1 MGQRLGK
8 ATLLVAA
15 DPFTNLPRKAI
26 AHLWQVFNDIADG
39 FGISVD
45 ELVEICADLK
55 DELNV
60 SRLAII
66 EKSTALF
73 EVLDTDRNGLIDA
86 LEFIST
92 IAALS
97 GMKLL
102 EVLEFV
108 LTSYDF
114 DGVSTLTVDEVTL
127 ALKSVSAGLC
137 KVSGLPAPR
146 EELIEQLVSTMFSE
160 QTASEVT
167 DSTRLRIN
175 LLAERLAAH
184 PDIRCWYSF
193 FGNVPQ
199 AGLQQY
205 NLRLVDTD
213 YDTEN
218 QPIERSGQELDGI
231 EWDIRCKPSLGEITN
246 EENSGWLA
254 AIAMLS
260 PMAYSNVTLKK
271 LPPEASLEPEWV
283 YGYQSEQCRNNLR
296 YNFQGHVVYNVG
308 KYAVVY
314 NFNGHTQRIFSG
326 HTEEILCLAIHPDGQ
341 YIATGEAGPK
351 PRVCVWHSVTKEIA
365 FMDRSFHKD
374 SVVQIEFSL
383 DGKLLAAIGNDK
395 MHRLSVYRWAENVV
409 LFTTPVDIGQALCCS
424 FLLDGTVAVGGDSY
438 LYYWSKAPEGYLRR
452 RGNFSRYAP
461 LQPITALAHIGTS
474 DTLVSGTA
482 SGQLFLWTDRNCVR
496 NVKAHDGTVNSLY
509 SCSHGLVSGGRD
521 HRVRLWTHKL
531 EPGAAFDMSSFG
543 ITPSIRSACLSAD
556 GTSILVGTK
565 GANIYEVSA
574 VDGSDLRGGPVVS
587 GHYTGKLNCMAT
599 HPSKHEFVTVGEDR
613 RLRVWDM
620 ETRTLLKMATFDA
633 DVLTVA
639 YSPTGDAIAL
649 GLGGDPMLAKC
660 GAYVVINEEDMQ
672 LIHEARDSTTPIC
685 LVKYSPEGETLAV
698 AAADGAV
705 YLYAV
710 LDEFELIG
718 RCVRHTTPVTHLDFS
733 SDGEW
738 IRTNSLAKEIC
749 FFNADDASLQSN
761 LPAMRDVLWSTWTSI
776 YNWHLRSAH
785 RTAYKGEAVTQVHS
799 PSSMPNYIA
808 CGTNYGFI
816 KLHSFPCVPD
826 DSECHRFP
834 AHAGNI
840 ACLRFSFDEKRLIS
854 VGEHDR
860 CIVQWKAFEFEE
872 KDVVILDLPESE
884 DFALEAR
891 EGSDLGED
899 FFPEGSVVPDG
910 VLNASLPTDPKTLAS
925 SAVVDTWL
933 ESVVAPTYPPKQNTN
948 IPDLSL
954 RLEYAY
960 GFRSQDMRNS
970 VRYTKN
976 GEVAYVLGSLGVVIN
991 RSTKSQ
997 RFFQRHTDA
1006 ITSFATSRDGTY
1018 VATGQMGHEPFVAV
1032 WDSNTCRT
1040 LATIPDLHSKSVSN
1054 LAFSFSSNLLATVG
1068 LDEDHTISIYDW
1080 RSGMLVSRAYGGS
1093 AHVLDIAFSED
1104 DLHVVSCGIKEIRVW
1119 SNIMSRTPT
1128 YVKPALGE
1136 IGQVQPYLTCRYFA
1150 GNPTVGT
1157 ADGNLYM
1164 FVDNALKT
1172 AVKAHDAPVATMAV
1186 NLQGNSLVTGGKDGA
1201 VRIWNVHLECT
1212 KEIPIG
1218 AVYSS
1223 NNPKVRSVAF
1233 SADGNNIVIGT
1244 RGSEILEVAVRSGAL
1259 VGKPL
1264 VHGHG
1269 CRELWGL
1276 ATHPTKDEF
1285 ITSGDDST
1293 IRVWDAKS
1301 YTIIKTIK
1309 VDTASRAIAYSPD
1322 GKSIV
1327 VGFGYG
1333 KRIKGKGQTKE
1344 GAYVVFAAGD
1354 MKIVHE
1360 GKDSNE
1366 PIRVARYSPDSNTL
1380 ALGSEDA
1387 NIYIYNAKD
1396 FYTKRFTISAHK
1408 APVMFIDFTV
1418 DGNFISSVDLTRR
1431 ISFSDMS
1438 TGQVVPSPATLREA
1452 KWSTWSSPVGWPVQ
1466 GLWICQ
1472 PDGVTPS
1479 AAMRSWGGALLAAG
1493 TTGGTIVVAHNPCPE
1508 RPGYIRV
1515 SGHSGPISQV
1525 GWLAGDHT
1533 IISIGQKDHC
1543 ILQWKCVFDTT
1554 RESGDEGGLSCEDS
1568 EVDRDGGHEFKDSD
1582 IVRFTDNMGRVQQ
1595 WATAISPPSAPEVED
1610 TTPPNVTPSI
1620 DFVHGTRLGDSR
1632 QTLLYNDDGHIVYI
1646 AVNFGV
1652 VYDRDNQ
1659 LQRIYKGHSNGL
1671 ISLAVD
1677 PLGKIAASGELHST
1691 PELHLWDARTAE
1703 YIMKF
1708 RGLHRRGITSLAFS
1722 GNGEYL
1728 ISLGQDVMHSVVI
1741 LRSPTSRWHDGHFF
1755 CSTSVSPQKMLWSLY
1770 MDSNEFPIVIGGSGI
1785 LYFFRPSGKSLE
1797 RVRGVFGKRKKLQP
1811 VLCGVEGEVD
1821 ESVSS
1826 EKTLLTGT
1834 VTGHIYVWN
1843 QQRVTST
1850 VTAHDGPIY
1859 AITKLRQGYAT
1870 AGKEGL
1876 VKLWSNKLQLV
1887 HTYNIRMFSPQPFGT
1902 ACHSLKCNLLG
1913 TRIVVGMKTN
1923 EVYEISL
1930 PTHSNMLLLEGHSYC
1945 ELHGV
1950 DCNPHDGDEFATVGD
1965 DGILRVWSYRLRA
1978 CLRRVSIEAAGRA
1991 ISYFPDGKRI
2001 IVGMGGDP
2009 LQATK
2014 DGAFI
2019 VVDSK
2024 TLEIL
2029 YEDRKAKLYLTD
2041 IKFSNSGE
2049 MIAMSSADGKI
2060 YLHLTENFSYLKTI
2074 STPSKN
2080 SIVNRIDF
2088 SQDGSLIRC
2097 CTNKDELF
2105 HFTVATGDIITSP
2118 LATRDTRWKTE
2129 TCVYTFLSQGELPLS
2144 AASSFFP
2151 LSYLSS
2157 SRAAPAHNPPSH
2169 HTHTYTF
2176 LNPQD
2181 SGARPP
2187 KASMSSPSRST
2198 LRRMWRQSRTKTAR
2212 FDSTVFLAKATRKPN
2227 SR

>member
-1 MGQRLGK
+1 MGQRIGRC
-8 ATLLVAA
+8 TLLVAA

-26 AHLWQVFNDIADG
+26 AHLWQTFNDVADG
-39 FGISVD
+39 FGVSVD
-45 ELVEICADLK
+45 ELVEICTDLK

-66 EKSTALF
+66 EKTTALF
-73 EVLDTDRNGLIDA
+73 EVLDTDRNGLVDA

-102 EVLEFV
+102 EVIEFV

-114 DGVSTLTVDEVTL
+114 DGLSSLTVDEVTL
-127 ALKSVSAGLC
+127 ALKSASSGLC
-137 KVSGLPAPR
+137 KLSGLPPPR
-146 EELIEQLVSTMFSE
+146 EELIEQLVSTLFSE
-160 QTASEVT
+160 QTAAEVT
-167 DSTRLRIN
+167 DSTRLRIT

-184 PDIRCWYSF
+184 PDVRCWYSF

-199 AGLQQY
+199 AGLQHY

-218 QPIERSGQELDGI
+218 LPVDRSLQQLDGI
-231 EWDIRCKPSLGEITN
+231 EWNTRCKPDLWGITN
-246 EENSGWLA
+246 DENSGWLG

-260 PMAYSNVTLKK
+260 PMAYSSVTIKK
-271 LPPEASLEPEWV
+271 LPPEASITPEWV
-283 YGYQSEQCRNNLR
+283 YGYQAEQCRNNLR

-314 NFNGHTQRIFSG
+314 DFNGHSQRIFSG
-326 HTEEILCLAIHPDGQ
+326 HSEEILCLAVHPEGQ

-383 DGKLLAAIGNDK
+383 DGKLLAAIGNDS
-395 MHRLSVYRWAENVV
+395 MHRLAVYRWADNAI
-409 LFTTPVDIGQALCCS
+409 LFTTPVDLGQALCCS
-424 FLLDGTVAVGGDSY
+424 FLLDGTVAVGGSSY

-461 LQPITALAHIGTS
+461 LQPITCLAHIGTS

-543 ITPSIRSACLSAD
+543 ILPIIRTACLSAD

-565 GANIYEVSA
+565 GSNIYEVSA

-587 GHYTGKLNCMAT
+587 GHYTGKLNAMAS

-620 ETRTLLKMATFDA
+620 ETRTLIKMATFDA

-639 YSPTGDAIAL
+639 YSPTGDAIAI
-649 GLGGDPMLAKC
+649 GLGGEPSLSKC
-660 GAYVVINEEDMQ
+660 GAYVVINEEDMV
-672 LIHEARDSTTPIC
+672 LIHEARDSTSPIC

-698 AAADGAV
+698 AAADGSV

-738 IRTNSLAKEIC
+738 IRTNSAAKELC

-761 LPAMRDVLWSTWTSI
+761 LPAMRDVLWSTWSCI
-776 YNWHLRSAH
+776 YNWHVKATH
-785 RTAYKGEAVTQVHS
+785 RTAYKGEAVTTMTA

-808 CGTNYGFI
+808 SGTTYGYI

-826 DSECHRFP
+826 DSECHRIP
-834 AHAGNI
+834 AHSGNI
-840 ACLRFSFDEKRLIS
+840 AALRFSFDEKRLIS
-854 VGEHDR
+854 VGHRDR
-860 CIVQWKAFEFEE
+860 CIVQWKAFEFDE

-891 EGSDLGED
+891 EGSDIGED
-899 FFPEGSVVPDG
+899 FFPEGSNVADG
-910 VLNASLPTDPKTLAS
+910 ILNAGLPTDSMTLTS

-933 ESVVAPTYPPKQNTN
+933 ESVVSPTYPPKQNTN

-970 VRYTKN
+970 VRYSKN
-976 GEVAYVLGSLGVVIN
+976 GDIAFTLGSLGVVMN
-991 RSTKSQ
+991 RATKSQ
-997 RFFQRHTDA
+997 TFFQRHTDA
-1006 ITSFATSRDGTY
+1006 ITSFTMSKDGKY
-1018 VATGQMGHEPFVAV
+1018 AATGQMGHEPFVAV
-1032 WDSNTCRT
+1032 WDPQTCAT

-1054 LAFSFSSNLLATVG
+1054 LAFSFSSKLIATVG

-1093 AHVLDIAFSED
+1093 PHVLDIAFSED
-1104 DLHVVSCGIKEIRVW
+1104 DLNLVTCAVKEIRVW
-1119 SNIMSRTPT
+1119 SNIMSRTPS
-1128 YVKPALGE
+1128 YIKPALGE
-1136 IGQVQPYLTCRYFA
+1136 IGQLQAYLTCRYFA
-1150 GNPTVGT
+1150 GNPTIGT
-1157 ADGNLYM
+1157 ADGNLYV
-1164 FVDNALKT
+1164 FIERTLKT
-1172 AVKAHDAPVATMAV
+1172 AVKAHDGPVATMAV
-1186 NLQGNSLVTGGKDGA
+1186 NSQGNSLVTGSKDGA

-1233 SADGNNIVIGT
+1233 SADGNNVIIGT
-1244 RGSEILEVAVRSGAL
+1244 RGAEILEVAVRSGAL
-1259 VGKPL
+1259 VGKPI
-1264 VHGHG
+1264 VQGHG
-1269 CRELWGL
+1269 RRELWGL

-1285 ITSGDDST
+1285 VTSGDDAT
-1293 IRVWDAKS
+1293 IRLWDAKS
-1301 YTIIKTIK
+1301 FTIIKTIK
-1309 VDTASRAIAYSPD
+1309 VDTASRAITYSPD
-1322 GKSIV
+1322 GKSIA

-1333 KRIKGKGQTKE
+1333 KRIKGKGQSKE
-1344 GAYVVFAAGD
+1344 GAFVVFSAGE
-1354 MKIVHE
+1354 MKIIHE

-1366 PIRVARYSPDSNTL
+1366 PIRVARFSPDSNVL
-1380 ALGSEDA
+1380 VLGSEDA
-1387 NIYIYNAKD
+1387 NIYVYNAKD

-1418 DGNFISSVDLTRR
+1418 DGNFICSVDMTRR
-1431 ISFSDMS
+1431 ISFSDMTS
-1438 TGQVVPSPATLREA
+1438 GQVVPSPATLREA

-1472 PDGVTPS
+1472 PPGVTPS
-1479 AAMRSWGGALLAAG
+1479 TAMRSWGGALVAAG
-1493 TTGGTIVVAHNPCPE
+1493 TTGGSVVVAHNPCPE
-1508 RPGYIRV
+1508 RAGFIRV
-1515 SGHSGPISQV
+1515 SGHSGPVSQV
-1525 GWLAGDHT
+1525 AWLAGDHT
-1533 IISIGQKDHC
+1533 ILSIGQKDHC
-1543 ILQWKCVFDTT
+1543 IMQWKCVFDST

-1568 EVDRDGGHEFKDSD
+1568 EVERDGGHEFKDSQV
-1582 IVRFTDNMGRVQQ
+1582 VRFTDNMGKIQQ
-1595 WATAISPPSAPEVED
+1595 WATAISPPSAPD
-1610 TTPPNVTPSI
+1610 KCDNSAPQVTPNI
-1620 DFVHGTRLGDSR
+1620 DFVHGTRLGDTR
-1632 QTLLYNDDGHIVYI
+1632 QTVHYNDDGHAVYI
-1646 AVNFGV
+1646 AVNFGLV
-1652 VYDRDNQ
+1652 FDRDNQ
-1659 LQRIYKGHSNGL
+1659 LQRTYKGHANGL
-1671 ISLAVD
+1671 ISLSVD
-1677 PLGKIAASGELHST
+1677 PFGKIAATGELHAT

-1703 YIMKF
+1703 FIIKF
-1708 RGLHRRGITSLAFS
+1708 QGLHRRGITSLAFS
-1722 GNGEYL
+1722 GNGEFL
-1728 ISLGQDVMHSVVI
+1728 ISLGQDLMHSVVV
-1741 LRSPTSRWHDGHFF
+1741 LRSPTSRWYDGHVF
-1755 CSTSVSPQKMLWSLY
+1755 CSTSISPQKMLWALY
-1770 MDSNEFPIVIGGSGI
+1770 IDSNEYPIVIGGSGI
-1785 LYFFRPSGKSLE
+1785 VYFFRPSGKSLE

-1821 ESVSS
+1821 ESVSR
-1826 EKTLLTGT
+1826 EKPLLTGT

-1843 QQRVTST
+1843 EQRVTST

-1859 AITKLRQGYAT
+1859 SMAKLRQGYAT

-1876 VKLWSNKLQLV
+1876 VKIWSNKLQLV

-1913 TRIVVGMKTN
+1913 TRIIVGMKTN

-1930 PTHSNMLLLEGHSYC
+1930 STHSNILLLEGHSYC

-1950 DCNPHDGDEFATVGD
+1950 DCNPQDGDEYATVGD
-1965 DGILRVWSYRLRA
+1965 DGILRVWSYRLRT

-1991 ISYFPDGKRI
+1991 LTYFPDGKRI

-2019 VVDSK
+2019 VVDSN

-2029 YEDRKAKLYLTD
+2029 FEDRKAKLYLTD
-2041 IKFSNSGE
+2041 IKFSRSGD
-2049 MIAMSSADGKI
+2049 MIAMASADGKI
-2060 YLHLTENFSYLKTI
+2060 YLHLTENFAFLK
-2074 STPSKN
+2074 SLNTPTKGC
-2080 SIVNRIDF
+2080 IVDRVDF
-2088 SQDGSLIRC
+2088 SEDGTIIRC
-2097 CTNKDELF
+2097 CTNKDELY
-2105 HFTVATGDIITSP
+2105 HFTITTGDIITSP

-2129 TCVYTFLSQGELPLS
+2129 NCVYTFLSQG
-2144 AASSFFP
+2144 ASIS
-2151 LSYLSS
+2151 LLLIIYVCVVVV
-2157 SRAAPAHNPPSH
+2157 RACP
-2169 HTHTYTF
+2169 
-2176 LNPQD
+2176 
-2181 SGARPP
+2181 
-2187 KASMSSPSRST
+2187 
-2198 LRRMWRQSRTKTAR
+2198 
-2212 FDSTVFLAKATRKPN
+2212 
-2227 SR
+2227 